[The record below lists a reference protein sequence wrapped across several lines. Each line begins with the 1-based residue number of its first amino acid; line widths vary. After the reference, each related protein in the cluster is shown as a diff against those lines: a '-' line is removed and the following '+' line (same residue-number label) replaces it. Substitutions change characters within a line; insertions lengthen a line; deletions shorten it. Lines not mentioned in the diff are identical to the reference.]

1 MSQLVNS
8 FRKCMVCNATTDD
21 LNQTQCNCG
30 AYMYVIGTMYS
41 PTCSTGCENRSKKTK
56 KIAPVTLASFGAI

>member
-1 MSQLVNS
+1 MSQLVIS
-8 FRKCMVCNATTDD
+8 FRKCMVCNTTTDD
-21 LNQTQCNCG
+21 LKQSQCSCG

-41 PTCSTGCENRSKKTK
+41 PKGNNGCQNRSKKTK